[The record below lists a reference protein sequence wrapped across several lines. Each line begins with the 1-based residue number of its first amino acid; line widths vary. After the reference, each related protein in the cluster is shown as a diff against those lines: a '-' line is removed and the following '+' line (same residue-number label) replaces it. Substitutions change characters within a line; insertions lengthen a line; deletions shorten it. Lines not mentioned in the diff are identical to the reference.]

1 MVPVN
6 SRKNAC
12 FLFLI
17 KLCIRVPY
25 WRLFFSTLETE
36 DSKVFVCQV
45 LSNSENMYF
54 AFIPSKVSTHIKYL
68 IKKKLTAEVDVP
80 VSVGVDAIAE
90 TMTGASLSP

>member
-1 MVPVN
+1 
-6 SRKNAC
+6 
-12 FLFLI
+12 
-17 KLCIRVPY
+17 
-25 WRLFFSTLETE
+25 
-36 DSKVFVCQV
+36 
-45 LSNSENMYF
+45 MYF